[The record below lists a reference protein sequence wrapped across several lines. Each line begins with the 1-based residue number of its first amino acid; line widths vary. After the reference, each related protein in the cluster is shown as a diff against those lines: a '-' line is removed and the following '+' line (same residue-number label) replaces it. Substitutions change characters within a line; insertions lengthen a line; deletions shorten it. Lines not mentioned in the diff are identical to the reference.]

1 MDWLNILITGALCI
15 AAFITGAKIGQKAA
29 KGEVIEL
36 PNINPI
42 EVIRDHKANK
52 AAEAEQKRI
61 EIIMQ
66 NIENYDGTSAKQQ
79 DVPRG

>member
-1 MDWLNILITGALCI
+1 MDWLNILMIGALCI
-15 AAFITGAKIGQKAA
+15 ASFVVGAKVGQKAA

-36 PNINPI
+36 PTINPM
-42 EVIRDHKANK
+42 EAVRDYKANK
-52 AAEAEQKRI
+52 AAEAEQKRL